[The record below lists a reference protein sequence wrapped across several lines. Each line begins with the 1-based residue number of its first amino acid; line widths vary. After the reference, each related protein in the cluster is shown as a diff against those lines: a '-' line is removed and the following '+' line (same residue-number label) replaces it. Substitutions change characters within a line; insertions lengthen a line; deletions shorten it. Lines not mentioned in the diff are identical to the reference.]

1 MYQVKEEIGLFKD
14 AKTSANEFKWEVDVA
29 DEKRYDEIRRQ
40 YDSYF
45 RKDQRAAMQKMTEQ
59 LVSTVAR
66 SSEESDDVVLD
77 VATGMGAFIVPFAE
91 KSSNDTLIIGTDID
105 EKPLR
110 GTMKKARGLD
120 VYHKTS
126 LIVTDAK
133 HLCFRSSCFSTISSN
148 FGLDNVPETRLAF
161 IEAARVLV
169 RRGKLIFTSLWLK
182 ENSESMRLAKKHHVA
197 QIASE
202 TGLRKALK
210 EAGLGLD
217 SVEEAYRGVWPHN
230 PMDLL
235 PVEGDEYTH
244 VIVQASKSKD

>member
-1 MYQVKEEIGLFKD
+1 LDEKVFRFLACPICRAPLTFEGNKTDNRFVRGHFSCRNRHMYQVKEEIGLFKD

-110 GTMKKARGLD
+110 GTMKKAR
-120 VYHKTS
+120 KT
-126 LIVTDAK
+126 
-133 HLCFRSSCFSTISSN
+133 
-148 FGLDNVPETRLAF
+148 
-161 IEAARVLV
+161 LV
-169 RRGKLIFTSLWLK
+169 FQK
-182 ENSESMRLAKKHHVA
+182 
-197 QIASE
+197 
-202 TGLRKALK
+202 
-210 EAGLGLD
+210 
-217 SVEEAYRGVWPHN
+217 
-230 PMDLL
+230 
-235 PVEGDEYTH
+235 
-244 VIVQASKSKD
+244 